1 MFPPLLTEP
10 PNTIVPPE
18 HAEKYDAAFE
28 DDRLPSSCTSP
39 RLTVRVLVVDT

>member
-1 MFPPLLTEP
+1 MFPPLLTEL

-18 HAEKYDAAFE
+18 HAEKNDAVD
-28 DDRLPSSCTSP
+28 DDRLPSKSTSP